1 MRFIP
6 GEPAVCDTMAIMG
19 IRDRQVTHGMTRI
32 GFIGLGVMGHPMA
45 ANLVRAGHDV
55 TVWNRTPGKARE
67 LLELGADWADSPM
80 EAARTAEI
88 VITMVSDDAAIERV
102 YYGGDGVMNGLAPGT
117 VVIDCSTISPGMAR
131 RLAEDAARRHCDFLD
146 APVTGSKPA
155 AEEGT
160 LVFIVGGG
168 REALDRV
175 RPVLLA
181 MGRDIVHMGGNGSGA
196 IAKLVNNLIG
206 AANLA
211 ALAEGLALA
220 AASGIDGGKMLTVI
234 LSGAASSRM
243 AELKGPKM
251 LGGDYSL
258 QFALS
263 LMHKDLRLASALAEG
278 VKAPAPLLGAVKALY
293 RDAENAG
300 LGGEDL
306 SALAFWYESKIG
318 KRIGD
323 PVPEGAQPAAAAVPP
338 VERRRS
344 ERVQV
349 RIPVMMSIYQWQQ
362 EGAFSGQTAEGYVID
377 LSEGGLQIASRMP
390 LALDMFAVIHFMDE
404 SALPPM
410 TVRIIR
416 ITRKD
421 GMFHYGCL
429 LSALPPYQRKR
440 LETYI
445 NSKRR

>member
-1 MRFIP
+1 
-6 GEPAVCDTMAIMG
+6 
-19 IRDRQVTHGMTRI
+19 MTKI
-32 GFIGLGVMGHPMA
+32 GFIGLGTMGHPMA
-45 ANLVRAGHDV
+45 RNLIRAGYGV
-55 TVWNRTPGKARE
+55 TVWNRTPERARD
-67 LLELGADWADSPM
+67 LLELGAEWADSPL
-80 EAARTAEI
+80 EAARAADI
-88 VITMVSDDAAIERV
+88 VITMVSDDAAIEQV
-102 YYGGDGVMNGLAPGT
+102 YYGGSGVMAGLGPGT
-117 VVIDCSTISPGMAR
+117 TVIDSSTISPGMAR
-131 RLAEDAARRHCDFLD
+131 RLAEDAAARRCEFLD

-160 LVFIVGGG
+160 LVFMVGGS

-181 MGRDIVHMGGNGSGA
+181 MGRDAIHIGGSGSGA
-196 IAKLVNNLIG
+196 VAKLANNLIG

-211 ALAEGLALA
+211 ALAEGLSLA
-220 AASGIDGGKMLTVI
+220 AAAGIDAGKLLAVI
-234 LSGAASSRM
+234 QSGGAASRM
-243 AELKGPKM
+243 AELKGQNM
-251 LGGDYSL
+251 LGGDYPL

-263 LMHKDLRLASALAEG
+263 LMHKDLKLASALADG

-293 RDAENAG
+293 RDAEAAG

-323 PVPEGAQPAAAAVPP
+323 PVPEDAQPAVAAAPA

-344 ERVQV
+344 ERVSV
-349 RIPVMMSIYQWQQ
+349 RIPVMMSIYQWRQ
-362 EGAFSGQTAEGYVID
+362 EGSFSGQTAEGFVVD
-377 LSEGGLQIASRMP
+377 LSESGLQIASRLP
-390 LALDMFAVIHFMDE
+390 LALDMFAVIHFMEE

-410 TVRIIR
+410 TARIIR
-416 ITRKD
+416 IQRKD
-421 GMFHYGCL
+421 DLFHYGCL
-429 LSALPPYQRKR
+429 LTALPPYQRKQ